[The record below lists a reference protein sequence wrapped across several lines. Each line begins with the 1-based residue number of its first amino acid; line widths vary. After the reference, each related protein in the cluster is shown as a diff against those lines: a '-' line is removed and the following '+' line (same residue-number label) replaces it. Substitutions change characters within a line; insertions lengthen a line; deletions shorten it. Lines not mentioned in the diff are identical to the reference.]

1 MATLRV
7 VGSMLEV
14 QLSTLERLGAC
25 VMHDPTVPLAAIQSV
40 RVSDQPWSEL
50 RGIRA
55 PGTGLPKVVML
66 GTRRYRGG
74 KDFAAVYRSDPA
86 VVVELAG
93 AAYGRIVV
101 SAGDPAS
108 VVAEIE
114 RARLAWPGLAWPGLD
129 E

>member
-7 VGSMLEV
+7 VGSKLEV

-25 VMHDPTVPLAAIQSV
+25 VMHDPAVPLSAIRGV
-40 RVSDQPWSEL
+40 RVSNDPWGEL

-74 KDFAAVYRSDPA
+74 KDFAAVYRSGPA
-86 VVVELAG
+86 VVVDLAG
-93 AAYGRIVV
+93 AAYGRLVV
-101 SAGDPAS
+101 SADDAAT
-108 VVAEIE
+108 VAAEIE
-114 RARLAWPGLAWPGLD
+114 RALP
-129 E
+129 